1 VIQRVHRFH
10 GTPYAVTTAYVPE
23 RIGRKIR
30 RTALERASLLT
41 VLDQQGPRT
50 SKTEY
55 TTSAVAA
62 DAIATKRLDVALGAP
77 LLRTRAVLSD
87 THNQLNA
94 VIESLCRPDR
104 FSVRAALERTR
115 NSNSQWRLKR

>member
-1 VIQRVHRFH
+1 
-10 GTPYAVTTAYVPE
+10 TAYVPE
-23 RIGRKIR
+23 RIGKKLRKN
-30 RTALERASLLT
+30 ALERASLLT

-50 SKTEY
+50 TKTEY

-62 DAIATKRLDVALGAP
+62 DAVATKRLDVALGVP

-87 THNQLNA
+87 NHGELHA

-104 FSVRAALERTR
+104 FSVRASLERAK
-115 NSNSQWRLKR
+115 NSHSQWRLKR

>member
-1 VIQRVHRFH
+1 LS
-10 GTPYAVTTAYVPE
+10 TAYIPE

-30 RTALERASLLT
+30 KENLTRASLLT
-41 VLDQQGPRT
+41 VLDQVAPRT

-62 DAIATKRLDVALGAP
+62 DANAAKRLDVALGSP
-77 LLRTRAVLSD
+77 LLRTRAVLSAAVQAGQK
-87 THNQLNA
+87 QLHA

-104 FSVRAALERTR
+104 FSVRAALERTPSR
-115 NSNSQWRLKR
+115 GSPPHWRLKRS